1 MLYFKKASVEPQG
14 CACIKGKHQTII
26 EVRDKM
32 DKEEN
37 PRLTGSREFAKY
49 YEPIYFYD
57 GHTTLTKENQRHIVE
72 VLDKNSAVG
81 VYGIFEEE
89 DYPIYCVSKF
99 AMTNLGYT
107 FDELLEATDGKF
119 INLIYEK
126 DRQAFTE
133 MYKEEQISD
142 LEFRLITKNQSAIMV
157 HSYRRKAVSLDGRKL
172 CLASVRVIDEAVRR
186 ESELLAA
193 LTKEYSEIIYI
204 DENKGQC
211 KQIKKAANSDVV
223 IETVEE
229 VRESLQEHM
238 AIIHPDD
245 HAFAKLYER
254 IRKLSSAEMDRG
266 GDYKATYRAK
276 VNGEYIWLQFR
287 AIFGGNMNLDTGHI
301 ILTFK
306 RVDEEI
312 QKEYNANRILSE
324 SLAKAE
330 EAGRIKNQF
339 LSRMS
344 HDLRTPLNG
353 IMGMIDIIGQAV
365 KNPKKILECSQK
377 IKTSCQHLVSLVNEV
392 LDMNSL
398 ESGSVDFEEIAFDFQ
413 ELVEEVLQYVAVQ
426 AEEAGIAF
434 YTDIEEFKHRSI
446 IGSPKHIRQ
455 IFVNI
460 LDNAVKY
467 NKPTGEIFVR
477 GREVSDSDR
486 LVVYEFVFEDTGYG
500 MDNNFVKRIFE
511 PFEQEHNDART
522 TYVGV
527 GLGMPIVKKMI
538 DQIQGDI
545 IVKSTKDVG
554 TKVSITLPF
563 RVYSERR
570 ETDHKEVQ
578 VDLTGI
584 KALLVEDNEINM
596 EIAQFLL
603 ESWGLVVYNAVNGQI
618 AVDMFKQSEVGFF
631 DIIIMDLMMPV
642 MDGYEATRQ
651 IRAMGREDSQSVPI
665 VALSANVLDADIKN
679 SKMAGMNEHLA
690 KPVDADQVLRT
701 IEKYVRKNIV

>member
-1 MLYFKKASVEPQG
+1 
-14 CACIKGKHQTII
+14 
-26 EVRDKM
+26 M

-37 PRLTGSREFAKY
+37 PRTGSQEFARY

-57 GHTTLTKENQRHIVE
+57 GHTTLTEENQRHIVE

-89 DYPIYCVSKF
+89 DYPIYCMSKF
-99 AMTNLGYT
+99 AMTSLGYT
-107 FDELLEATDGKF
+107 FDELLEVTNGKF

-126 DRQAFTE
+126 DRQVFIE
-133 MYKEEQISD
+133 MYKEEQIAD
-142 LEFRLITKNQSAIMV
+142 LEFRLIMKNQNAIWI
-157 HSYRRKAVSLDGRKL
+157 HFYRRKTVSLDGRKI
-172 CLASVRVIDEAVRR
+172 CIASVRVIDEAVRR

-204 DENKGQC
+204 DENKGKC
-211 KQIKKAANSDVV
+211 KRVKTAVDSDII

-229 VRESLQEHM
+229 VRQGLQEHM
-238 AIIHPDD
+238 AVIHPDD
-245 HAFAKLYER
+245 HAFAKVYER
-254 IRKLSSAEMDRG
+254 IRNLSSSEMDRG

-276 VNGEYIWLQFR
+276 INGEYIWIQFR

-312 QKEYNANRILSE
+312 QKEYDANRILSE

-353 IMGMIDIIGQAV
+353 IMGMIDIIGHAV
-365 KNPKKILECSQK
+365 KNPKKILECTQK
-377 IKTSCQHLVSLVNEV
+377 IKDSCQHLVSLVNEV

-398 ESGSVDFEEIAFDFQ
+398 ESGSVEFEEIAFDFQ
-413 ELVEEVLQYVAVQ
+413 ELVEEVLQYVAAQ
-426 AEEAGIAF
+426 AKEAGIAF
-434 YTDIEEFKHRSI
+434 YVDIEEFKHRSI
-446 IGSPKHIRQ
+446 IGSPKHIRR
-455 IFVNI
+455 IFANI

-467 NKPTGEIFVR
+467 NKPAGEIFVR

-486 LVVYEFVFEDTGYG
+486 LAVYEFVFEDTGYG
-500 MDNNFVKRIFE
+500 MDSEFVKRIFE

-522 TYVGV
+522 TYAGV
-527 GLGMPIVKKMI
+527 GLGMSIVKKMI
-538 DQIQGDI
+538 DQIQADI
-545 IVKSTKDVG
+545 SVESTKNVG

-563 RVYSERR
+563 RVYSKSGEAL
-570 ETDHKEVQ
+570 HKEVQ

-584 KALLVEDNEINM
+584 KVLLVEDNEVNM

-603 ESWGLVVYNAVNGQI
+603 ESWGLAVYNARNGQI
-618 AVDMFKQSEVGFF
+618 AVDMFRKSEVGFF
-631 DIIIMDLMMPV
+631 DIVIMDLMMPV

-651 IRAMGREDSQSVPI
+651 IRAMGREDSPLVPI
-665 VALSANVLDADIKN
+665 VALSANVLDSDIKN
-679 SKMAGMNEHLA
+679 TKMAGMNEHLA

-701 IEKYVRKNIV
+701 IEKYVHKNI

>member
-1 MLYFKKASVEPQG
+1 
-14 CACIKGKHQTII
+14 
-26 EVRDKM
+26 M

-37 PRLTGSREFAKY
+37 PHTGSQEFAKY

-57 GHTTLTKENQRHIVE
+57 GHTILTEENQKHIVE
-72 VLDKNSAVG
+72 ALDKNSAVG
-81 VYGIFEEE
+81 IYGIFEEE
-89 DYPIYCVSKF
+89 EYPIYCMSKF

-107 FDELLEATDGKF
+107 FDELLAATNGKF

-126 DRQAFTE
+126 DRQAFIE
-133 MYKEEQISD
+133 MYKEEQIVD
-142 LEFRLITKNQSAIMV
+142 MEFRLVAKNQSAIWV
-157 HSYRRKAVSLDGRKL
+157 HSYRRKTVSLDGRKI
-172 CLASVRVIDEAVRR
+172 CIASVRVIDDAVRR

-204 DENKGQC
+204 DENKGKC
-211 KQIKKAANSDVV
+211 RRVKKAVDSSDVMV
-223 IETVEE
+223 ETVEE
-229 VRESLQEHM
+229 VREGLQGHM

-245 HAFAKLYER
+245 HAFAKVYDR
-254 IRKLSSAEMDRG
+254 IQNLSSAEMDKG
-266 GDYKATYRAK
+266 GDYRATYRAK
-276 VNGEYIWLQFR
+276 INGEYIWIQFR

-312 QKEYNANRILSE
+312 QKEYDANRILSE

-339 LSRMS
+339 LSTMS

-353 IMGMIDIIGQAV
+353 IMGMIDIIVQAA
-365 KNPKKILECSQK
+365 KNPKKILECTQK

-392 LDMNSL
+392 FDMNSL
-398 ESGSVDFEEIAFDFQ
+398 ESGSVAFEEIAFDFQ
-413 ELVEEVLQYVAVQ
+413 ELIEGALQCVAVQ
-426 AEEAGIAF
+426 AKEAGIAF
-434 YTDIEEFKHRSI
+434 YADIEEFKHRSI

-455 IFVNI
+455 IFANI

-467 NKPTGEIFVR
+467 NKPAGKIFVW

-486 LVVYEFVFEDTGYG
+486 LAVYEFVFEDTGYG
-500 MDNNFVKRIFE
+500 MDSEFVKRIFE
-511 PFEQEHNDART
+511 PFEQEHSDART

-545 IVKSTKDVG
+545 SVKSTKDVG

-563 RVYSERR
+563 RVYSKRGEI
-570 ETDHKEVQ
+570 EHKEVQ
-578 VDLTGI
+578 VDLTGV
-584 KALLVEDNEINM
+584 KVLLVEDNEINM

-603 ESWGLVVYNAVNGQI
+603 ESWGLAVYNAVNGQV
-618 AVDMFKQSEVGFF
+618 AVDMFRQSEVGFF
-631 DIIIMDLMMPV
+631 DIVIMDLMMPV

-651 IRAMGREDSQSVPI
+651 IRAMGRGDSQSVPI
-665 VALSANVLDADIKN
+665 VALSANVMDADIKN

-690 KPVDADQVLRT
+690 KPVDSAQVLRV
-701 IEKYVRKNIV
+701 IEKYVHKNI